1 MARGTAKRTGA
12 RAPAKTREKKPTAVG
27 GCLCGAVRYEVR
39 GPLRPVVNCH
49 CGMCRKFHGHYGA
62 YSNAA
67 AKDISI
73 TGYRN
78 LKWYRSSS
86 FARRGFCKVCGSS
99 LFWEQ
104 LKSGTIS
111 IAAGTLDAPTKLKTV
126 RHIFVEHMGDYYK
139 ISDKLER
146 LPGTMGA
153 N

>member
-1 MARGTAKRTGA
+1 MART
-12 RAPAKTREKKPTAVG
+12 PSKKPPRGVATKPRAGKTTAAG

-49 CGMCRKFHGHYGA
+49 CGQCRRFHGHYGA

-67 AKDISI
+67 AKDLSV

-86 FARRGFCKVCGSS
+86 FARRGFCKECGSS
-99 LFWEQ
+99 LFWER
-104 LKSGTIS
+104 LRSGNIG
-111 IAAGTLDAPTKLKTV
+111 IAAGTIDAPTKLRTI
-126 RHIFVEHMGDYYK
+126 RHIFVRDMSDYYR

-146 LPGTMGA
+146 MPGTMTTG
-153 N
+153 